1 MASRLDGKVCVVT
14 GGAQGI
20 GMGIVRAL
28 SAEDASVMIV
38 DLDMEAAGKLSDELT
53 GQGCRVAAVK
63 ADVSDREQIAS
74 ALDHTV
80 ATFGGLDV
88 VFNNAGFNS
97 PMKFLEVTEQNWTQ
111 IQKVNGLG
119 VLIGVQE
126 AAKRM
131 IAAGKGGKIINTTSI
146 AGRQGFPDFVP
157 YCAAKAGVIMITQ
170 GAAKELAQYGIT
182 VNGFAPGVV
191 ETPLWDK
198 LDEDLIA
205 IGASEKPGQAIVDF
219 SQGILLGRVA
229 QPNDLGPLGVF
240 LAASDSDYITGQI
253 IMIDGGMVLV

>member
-1 MASRLDGKVCVVT
+1 MAGRLSNKVCAVT

-28 SAEDASVMIV
+28 TAEDAAVVIV
-38 DLDMEAAGKLSDELT
+38 DLDIEIAGRLTDELS
-53 GQGCRVAAVK
+53 GQGHKVAAVQ
-63 ADVSDREQIAS
+63 ADVSDRGQIAS
-74 ALDHTV
+74 AFDE
-80 ATFGGLDV
+80 AIAIFGGLDV

-170 GAAKELAQYGIT
+170 GAAKELAQYGVT

-198 LDEDLIA
+198 LDEDLIK

-229 QPNDLGPLGVF
+229 QPEDLGPLGVF
-240 LAASDSDYITGQI
+240 LASSDSDYMTGQI
-253 IMIDGGMVLV
+253 VMIDGGMVLV